1 MADPKKYEI
10 GLKRKAF
17 NPLKFWGWVLYAMI
31 HSVIVFI
38 VFFYMMRYNTFENGN
53 PVDFWH
59 SG

>member
-17 NPLKFWGWVLYAMI
+17 NPVKFWGWVLYAMV

-38 VFFYMMRYNTFENGN
+38 IFFYMLRYNTFDDG
-53 PVDFWH
+53 
-59 SG
+59 